1 MLEMP
6 ETKEEGFGQFISEW
20 NKIPGIK
27 KTINSKKNKK
37 LNVIKRNILKLKKKI
52 TSKDILDSIKIFS
65 EIQDAGN
72 NKIFDL
78 DIKFIT
84 LNNFLHVDYDE
95 FEEMNYNNRLDY
107 IGLNSE
113 SLCLDCLSGD
123 INKYKKGKKSK
134 FKKVQGSSSTSVV
147 ANENFN
153 DKYFQ
158 LISKEVGDYN
168 WKLQRTSELLSQVYL
183 EYLQNKDVFSFNN
196 SDEYY
201 LDNLLQTSKLFLKF
215 IEYKDSKIHIS
226 KLKPYYYISERP
238 FKLFP
243 VLRRFLEETYPDG
256 NFVLPWMKS
265 AVFRKQ
271 LIKFLKDNNYYGE
284 LGNVR
289 FSRKEYRKIAK
300 KTNRLYFG
308 NIVDTNEFKKFV
320 KKQDRS
326 DSSEDNEINEDNE
339 TESQFN
345 FKGFSRSE
353 IKEVLSRQQY
363 DELYGSSTAT
373 ELYSRIK
380 KSKNRSSSFS
390 AAKERERAIIRYNWE
405 KIVKNGVDTRVFA
418 PCHYTWQGKII

>member
-153 DKYFQ
+153 D
-158 LISKEVGDYN
+158 
-168 WKLQRTSELLSQVYL
+168 
-183 EYLQNKDVFSFNN
+183 
-196 SDEYY
+196 
-201 LDNLLQTSKLFLKF
+201 
-215 IEYKDSKIHIS
+215 KIHIS